1 MSKTQLFLRQESADL
16 ANAGDD
22 AEKSLEIQQAVA
34 ENVEQVESASG
45 AVTEVETG
53 IDNAMEAE
61 GEVAAAV
68 DTMEEA
74 EEEGGM
80 TPREAELVEA
90 RLERACR
97 LLGADMSALGLTM
110 RRESFGAAG
119 SRLATTKMKRE
130 AAEGLGKRIWEA
142 VKKAWQWLKDFATN
156 LFNKLVKSSTGVR
169 DRAKDLQG
177 RLAKLPAGVK
187 TKKDNLSAGAGF
199 FSVDGKSGINEIRA
213 VAGTVVA
220 FEELYTLAVELAT
233 PSTMEKAL
241 NANEIPAD
249 GGKAAL
255 ADTRNGFKHLGE
267 GGKIKDLPAEATT
280 HGKLPGQ
287 KTIRVDEDKR
297 TFGEKEYVL
306 AKVAIVATEGDV
318 AKEYKA
324 LSVPELKEVAKLA
337 VEIGEDLVKLEKS
350 RSILNKIV
358 DTNIKY
364 CSDMMGLSEAAISAT
379 IKDEGDREKVKEFTS
394 YLRAYMGQNQS
405 IAKLFANALP
415 VMQFDTAVKAC
426 DVVAAGISNFKE
438 EEKK

>member
-16 ANAGDD
+16 ATAGDD

-53 IDNAMEAE
+53 IDNALEAE

-156 LFNKLVKSSTGVR
+156 LFAKLVKSSTGVR

-187 TKKDNLSAGAGF
+187 TKKDNMSVGASF
-199 FSVDGKSGINEIRA
+199 FSVDGKSGLNEIR
-213 VAGTVVA
+213 TVGASAAAIEGLFLGSAELVTP
-220 FEELYTLAVELAT
+220 EEL
-233 PSTMEKAL
+233 SKSI
-241 NANEIPAD
+241 NAGEIPKD
-249 GGKAAL
+249 GGTAGLEAL
-255 ADTRNGFKHLGE
+255 RSAIGTIGA
-267 GGKIKDLPAEATT
+267 GGTIKELPNTSTT

-287 KTIRVDEDKR
+287 KTIRVDENKQ
-297 TFGEKEYVL
+297 TFGDKEYTF
-306 AKVAIVATEGDV
+306 AKVAIVGTDGDA

-324 LSVPELKEVAKLA
+324 LSVAELKEVAKLA
-337 VEIGEDLVKLEKS
+337 VELGENLVKIDKARALV
-350 RSILNKIV
+350 NKMI

-364 CSDMMGLSEAAISAT
+364 CNDFMKIQEASAASREDEAARKAA
-379 IKDEGDREKVKEFTS
+379 KDFLAYV
-394 YLRAYMGQNQS
+394 RAYMGQNQS
-405 IAKLFANALP
+405 MAKLFANALP

-426 DVVAAGISNFKE
+426 DVVAAGISNLKE

>member
-16 ANAGDD
+16 ATAGDD

-53 IDNAMEAE
+53 IDNALEAE

-156 LFNKLVKSSTGVR
+156 LFAKLVKSSTGVR

-187 TKKDNLSAGAGF
+187 TKKDNMSVGASF
-199 FSVDGKSGINEIRA
+199 FSVGGKSGLNEIRT
-213 VAGTVVA
+213 VVGTVM
-220 FEELYTLAVELAT
+220 AVEDLFEDSAQLVT
-233 PSTMEKAL
+233 PAALDKAI
-241 NANEIPAD
+241 ASKEIPQD
-249 GGKAAL
+249 GGVQGLKDFRAVL
-255 ADTRNGFKHLGE
+255 SVVGDGGTVKELPDT
-267 GGKIKDLPAEATT
+267 ATT

-287 KTIRVDEDKR
+287 KTIRVDENKVS
-297 TFGEKEYVL
+297 FGEKEYRF
-306 AKVAIVATEGDV
+306 AKIAIVGTEGDA

-324 LSVPELKEVAKLA
+324 LSVSDLKEVAKLA
-337 VEIGEDLVKLEKS
+337 VELGESLVKLEKA
-350 RSILNKIV
+350 RAVTTKMIDANV
-358 DTNIKY
+358 KY
-364 CSDMMGLSEAAISAT
+364 CNDFIKLSEASAAAGT
-379 IKDEGDREKVKEFTS
+379 GDEAAKKASKDFMAFARGYV
-394 YLRAYMGQNQS
+394 AQNQG

-415 VMQFDTAVKAC
+415 VLQFDAAVKAC